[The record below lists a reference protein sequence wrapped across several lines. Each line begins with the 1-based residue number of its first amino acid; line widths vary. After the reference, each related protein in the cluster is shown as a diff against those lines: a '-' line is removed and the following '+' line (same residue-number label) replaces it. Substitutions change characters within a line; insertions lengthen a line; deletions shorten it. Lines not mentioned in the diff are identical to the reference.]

1 MNKRQKKKLYKKL
14 HGHNP
19 PKVLEKPK
27 PAQLVK
33 PEPKPLELSGL
44 KTAAEQF
51 RQGFNGMAEGIRQ
64 MAQSI
69 ASAFSMFLE
78 MVDNERTLT
87 QELYE
92 KVFVEEIP
100 SCVTTAKIL
109 TAQRAAGKRRKRNYS
124 KRRI

>member
-19 PKVLEKPK
+19 PKVLKVQE
-27 PAQLVK
+27 PAQPVK
-33 PEPKPLELSGL
+33 PGPKPLELSGL

-51 RQGFNGMAEGIRQ
+51 RQGFNGIAEGIRQ

-69 ASAFSMFLE
+69 ANAFSMFLE

-92 KVFVEEIP
+92 KVFVEETL

-124 KRRI
+124 KRRK

>member
-19 PKVLEKPK
+19 PKILEVQKPV
-27 PAQLVK
+27 Q
-33 PEPKPLELSGL
+33 PEPQPLELSGL

-51 RQGFNGMAEGIRQ
+51 RQGFNGIAEGIRQ

-78 MVDNERTLT
+78 MVDNERALT

>member
-51 RQGFNGMAEGIRQ
+51 RQGFNGIAEGIRQ

-78 MVDNERTLT
+78 MVDNEKNTYARVIRKSVRRRSTIMRYNS
-87 QELYE
+87 ED
-92 KVFVEEIP
+92 
-100 SCVTTAKIL
+100 SN
-109 TAQRAAGKRRKRNYS
+109 RAAGSRQKK
-124 KRRI
+124 KKKLQ